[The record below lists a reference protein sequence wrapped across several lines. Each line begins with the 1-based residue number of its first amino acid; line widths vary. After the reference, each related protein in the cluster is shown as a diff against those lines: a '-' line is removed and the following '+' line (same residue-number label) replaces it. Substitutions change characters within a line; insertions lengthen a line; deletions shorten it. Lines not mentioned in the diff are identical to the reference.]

1 MDQIARR
8 QFLRVGLSTG
18 AVVLLAGCEGGGGKI
33 ASLPGPAWPAEPAKR
48 TPEPAQHTVPPS
60 GGSHASGVPQGVIT
74 RTEWTRA
81 RPIVALADPMGR
93 IDKITVHHEGST
105 AFYSTAK
112 GDVARK
118 LESIRNAHL
127 SRGWADIGY
136 HYIIDP
142 AGRVWQG
149 RPLNLQGAHVKDGN
163 PGNLGVMVL
172 GNFEIQRPT
181 TAQFSTLDQFVA
193 HQMRQYRVSIRNV
206 YTHQEMRP
214 TACPGRSLQA
224 YMRQTRGMGGRMV
237 RA

>member
-8 QFLRVGLSTG
+8 QFIQVGLSTS
-18 AVVLLAGCEGGGGKI
+18 AVLLLAGCEGSGGST
-33 ASLPGPAWPAEPAKR
+33 ASLPGPSWPAESKRRAAEPSRPAP
-48 TPEPAQHTVPPS
+48 TS
-60 GGSHASGVPQGVIT
+60 GGSPTAGVPQGVIA

-105 AFYSTAK
+105 AFYATAK

-181 TAQFSTLDQFVA
+181 AAQFSTLDQFVA
-193 HQMRQYRVSIRNV
+193 YQMRQYRVSIRSV
-206 YTHQEMRP
+206 YTHQELRP

-224 YMRQTRGMGGRMV
+224 YMRQTRAMGGRM
-237 RA
+237 AKA